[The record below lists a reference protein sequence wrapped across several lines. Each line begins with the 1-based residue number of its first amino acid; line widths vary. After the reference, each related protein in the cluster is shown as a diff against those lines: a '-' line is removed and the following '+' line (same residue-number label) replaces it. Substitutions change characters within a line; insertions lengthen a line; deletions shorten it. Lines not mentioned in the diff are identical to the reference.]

1 MDFIRSMEGWIGFMS
16 LCIEM
21 RLKDLLTVIDDIAP
35 FGLAE
40 SWDNVGLMVGN
51 PDQKVSGALVAL
63 DLTEE
68 ILDEAISA
76 EINVV
81 VTHHPMIF
89 KPLSSVRTDLP
100 PGRLLI
106 KALGAGIAV
115 IGCHTNLDIVSGGVN
130 DILAAK
136 LGLENTKSLICRE
149 SSVAVRSDAGA
160 KPVLSG
166 LGRIGSLSAPMESQ
180 PFLEHLAKKLNIS
193 ILRISGNLP
202 ARVNRVAVCGGSGSD
217 LAEIAFS
224 MGAQVYV
231 TGEVK
236 HSVARWAEAAGFCI
250 IDAGHFATE
259 NQIVPVLVSVLRSVL
274 AERGLDVKIQATTS
288 QQSPWRNYVMHG
300 SEE

>member
-1 MDFIRSMEGWIGFMS
+1 MK
-16 LCIEM
+16 LN
-21 RLKDLLTVIDDIAP
+21 DLLTVLDDIAP

-40 SWDNVGLMVGN
+40 PWDNVGLMVGD
-51 PDQKVSGALVAL
+51 PDQQVSGVLAAL

-68 ILDEAISA
+68 ILDEAVSA
-76 EINVV
+76 EINTI

-100 PGRLLI
+100 TGRLLM
-106 KALGAGIAV
+106 KALGSEIAV

-136 LGLENTKSLICRE
+136 LGLEDTKPLVSKE
-149 SSVAVRSDAGA
+149 FSVRVRSDTGA
-160 KPVLSG
+160 EPTVSG
-166 LGRIGSLSAPMESQ
+166 LGRIGSFSDPVESQ
-180 PFLEHLAKKLNIS
+180 TFLEHLAGELNIS
-193 ILRISGNLP
+193 VLRISGRLP
-202 ARVNRVAVCGGSGSD
+202 AKVNMVAVCGGSGSD

-236 HSVARWAEAAGFCI
+236 HSVARWAEAVGFCI

-259 NQIVPVLVSVLRSVL
+259 NQIVPVLVSSLQSVL

-288 QQSPWRNYVMHG
+288 QQSPWHNYVMHG
-300 SEE
+300 S